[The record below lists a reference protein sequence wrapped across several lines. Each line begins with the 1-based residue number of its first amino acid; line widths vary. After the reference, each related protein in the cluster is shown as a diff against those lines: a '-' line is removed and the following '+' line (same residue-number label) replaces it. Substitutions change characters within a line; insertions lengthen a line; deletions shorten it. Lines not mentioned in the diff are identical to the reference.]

1 MWKSGTDFKSSYLGT
16 LFFFNDIDNAETLFV
31 LFCLNLKLNGVNM
44 KTNKNDFLG
53 ARFREK
59 EAKLIRELVEL
70 RGESISV
77 FLRRS
82 VLKELGAMDMV
93 NNRAKKALGLEVPK
107 RG

>member
-1 MWKSGTDFKSSYLGT
+1 
-16 LFFFNDIDNAETLFV
+16 
-31 LFCLNLKLNGVNM
+31 M
-44 KTNKNDFLG
+44 KANKNDFLG

-93 NNRAKKALGLEVPK
+93 DDSVKKALGVK
-107 RG
+107 NA

>member
-1 MWKSGTDFKSSYLGT
+1 
-16 LFFFNDIDNAETLFV
+16 
-31 LFCLNLKLNGVNM
+31 M

-59 EAKLIRELVEL
+59 EAKLIRELTEL

-82 VLKELGAMDMV
+82 VLKELSSMNMV
-93 NNRAKKALGLEVPK
+93 DKKTQRALGVK
-107 RG
+107 ND